1 MTDVR
6 ERIAG
11 VAASNRS
18 ESLQGRALCP
28 TPAAAGR
35 VHAAMRLETL
45 RARGPDPAADP
56 DLDWRP
62 SLRASV
68 LPLGRDAPQ
77 TAEGGGWGLASV
89 SWLLLP
95 WEAVSPA
102 SLMITCS
109 SLSQLISRK
118 LHALPGRCTSDF
130 SDMSGRHCYQNLVM
144 SLHSP
149 TSFFEVLLAGSVLR
163 AHACYLGR
171 LKSLVQLSIPPASLQ
186 GRGSGQKPVSVAK
199 AHTPP
204 CL

>member
-1 MTDVR
+1 MYDPCSGRGT
-6 ERIAG
+6 
-11 VAASNRS
+11 AAKGLEMARS
-18 ESLQGRALCP
+18 
-28 TPAAAGR
+28 
-35 VHAAMRLETL
+35 
-45 RARGPDPAADP
+45 RGPDLAADP
-56 DLDWRP
+56 DPDWRP
-62 SLRASV
+62 SLRALV

-130 SDMSGRHCYQNLVM
+130 SDMSVRHCYQNLVM

-149 TSFFEVLLAGSVLR
+149 ASFSEVLLAGSVLR

-186 GRGSGQKPVSVAK
+186 GVGAQDRSPCWWPRLTLHPATKPSCTPRTDAETRRRDRRK
-199 AHTPP
+199 A
-204 CL
+204 

>member
-1 MTDVR
+1 MYDPCSGRRT
-6 ERIAG
+6 
-11 VAASNRS
+11 AAKGLEMARS
-18 ESLQGRALCP
+18 
-28 TPAAAGR
+28 
-35 VHAAMRLETL
+35 
-45 RARGPDPAADP
+45 RGPDLAADP
-56 DLDWRP
+56 DPDWRP
-62 SLRASV
+62 SLRALV

-77 TAEGGGWGLASV
+77 MAEGGGWGLASV

-130 SDMSGRHCYQNLVM
+130 SDTSGRHCYQNLVM

-149 TSFFEVLLAGSVLR
+149 ASFSEVLLAGSVLR
-163 AHACYLGR
+163 THACYLGR

-186 GRGSGQKPVSVAK
+186 GVGARDRSPCWWPRLTLHPATKPSCTPRIDGETRRGDRRK
-199 AHTPP
+199 A
-204 CL
+204 